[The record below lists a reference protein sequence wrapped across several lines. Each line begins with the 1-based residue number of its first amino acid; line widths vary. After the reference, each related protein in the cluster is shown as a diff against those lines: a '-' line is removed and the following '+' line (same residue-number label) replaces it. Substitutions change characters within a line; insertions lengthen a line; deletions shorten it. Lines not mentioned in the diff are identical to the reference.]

1 MKLYT
6 IDEVA
11 EYLRVTRRTI
21 YRYIKQGKLPAYRV
35 GDSWRFSD
43 EDISEYLKNNKKSTS
58 ANNH

>member
-21 YRYIKQGKLPAYRV
+21 YRYIEQGKLPAYKV

-43 EDISEYLKNNKKSTS
+43 EAIAEYLKNNRKSTS

>member
-21 YRYIKQGKLPAYRV
+21 YRYIEQGKLPAYRV

-43 EDISEYLKNNKKSTS
+43 EDISEYLKKNRKSTS